1 MYYKT
6 ITIVKQCIMIK
17 FILDQKSGIPFYR
30 QIIDQIRFGIAS
42 GNLSVGEQLPTVRAL
57 AVELKVNLNTIAKAY
72 KELEIQNI
80 LETQQGTGTF
90 ISSSENKIFESE
102 RQQKLQ
108 SIIRDF
114 TTITF
119 SYGFT
124 IDELIDELKNQ
135 KKWKPTKL

>member
-1 MYYKT
+1 
-6 ITIVKQCIMIK
+6 MIK
-17 FILDQKSGIPFYR
+17 FILNQKTGIPFYR
-30 QIIDQIRFGIAS
+30 QVIDQIRFGIAS
-42 GNLSVGEQLPTVRAL
+42 GNLSVGEQLPTVRGL

-90 ISSSENKIFESE
+90 ISASESKLFESE

-108 SIIRDF
+108 SIICDF
-114 TTITF
+114 TTISY

-135 KKWKPTKL
+135 NDGN

>member
-1 MYYKT
+1 LYYNT
-6 ITIVKQCIMIK
+6 ITIVNYYKMIK
-17 FILDQKSGIPFYR
+17 FILDQKSGIPYYR

-42 GNLSVGEQLPTVRAL
+42 GNLSIGEQLPTVRAL

-90 ISSSENKIFESE
+90 IGSDDFKMFESE
-102 RQQKLQ
+102 RHQKLEN
-108 SIIRDF
+108 IIRDF
-114 TTITF
+114 TTITY

-124 IDELIDELKNQ
+124 IDEIIDELKKQ
-135 KKWKPTKL
+135 KKWKPTSI